1 MNIRIPK
8 FLFLFGCL
16 LCALPSFAQDDLT
29 ALLGDSKE
37 NPSPV
42 SATFKTT
49 RIINGHSIEG
59 VAKGV
64 MDIKISH
71 RFGRLNQGAVDLFGL
86 DNAYIRIGADYGL
99 TDNITIG
106 MGRSNVD
113 KEFDGYAKIKLLKQ
127 KDHGGTPLAISY
139 VAAMSLKAFRTP
151 VGESFVLAD
160 RMCYAHQLLL
170 AKKVNTSL
178 SVQLTPTLVHYNL
191 VDYSSYSNN
200 LIAMGFGAR
209 MKVSSRAS
217 VNAEYYYVLNKWDN
231 AQTPYTNNFSLGMD
245 IETGGHVFQFMLTN
259 TQAMTERNF
268 IGQTTGQWGKGDIHF
283 GFNLGRVFTIK
294 QPKGFEGSRNSTY

>member
-1 MNIRIPK
+1 MKIRIPK
-8 FLFLFGCL
+8 IVFVIGSL
-16 LCALPSFAQDDLT
+16 LSAYPSVAQKDLA
-29 ALLGDSKE
+29 ALLGDVTEK
-37 NPSPV
+37 PSPV

-49 RIINGHSIEG
+49 RIVNGHSIEG

-99 TDNITIG
+99 TDHITLGI
-106 MGRSNVD
+106 GRSNVD
-113 KEFDGYAKIKLLKQ
+113 KEYDAYAKVKLLKQ
-127 KDHGGTPLAISY
+127 KDHGGAPIAISY

-151 VGESFVLAD
+151 VGETFVLAD
-160 RMCYAHQLLL
+160 RICYTHQVLF
-170 AKKVNTSL
+170 AKKVNKAL

-191 VDYSSYSNN
+191 VDYSSYANN

-209 MKVSSRAS
+209 MKISNRAT

-268 IGQTTGQWGKGDIHF
+268 IGQTTGQWGKGDIHL

>member
-1 MNIRIPK
+1 MKIRIPK
-8 FLFLFGCL
+8 ILFVIGSL
-16 LCALPSFAQDDLT
+16 LSAYPSFAQEDLT
-29 ALLGDSKE
+29 ALLGDVKE
-37 NPSPV
+37 KPSPV

-49 RIINGHSIEG
+49 RIVNGHSIEG

-106 MGRSNVD
+106 MGRSSVD
-113 KEFDGYAKIKLLKQ
+113 KEYDGYAKVKLLKQ
-127 KDHGGTPLAISY
+127 KDHGGSPIAISF
-139 VAAMSLKAFRTP
+139 VVAMSLKAFRTP
-151 VGESFVLAD
+151 VGETFVLAD
-160 RMCYAHQLLL
+160 RICYTHQVLF
-170 AKKVNTSL
+170 AKKVNKAL

-191 VDYSSYSNN
+191 VDYSLYNNN
-200 LIAMGFGAR
+200 LLAMGFGAR
-209 MKVSSRAS
+209 MKVSNRAT

-231 AQTPYTNNFSLGMD
+231 AQTPYTNNFSIGMD

-268 IGQTTGQWGKGDIHF
+268 IGQTTGQWGKGDIHL
-283 GFNLGRVFTIK
+283 GFNLGRVFTVK

>member
-1 MNIRIPK
+1 MKIRIPK
-8 FLFLFGCL
+8 ILFVIGSL
-16 LCALPSFAQDDLT
+16 LSGYPSFAQEDLT
-29 ALLGDSKE
+29 ALLGDVKE
-37 NPSPV
+37 QPSPV

-49 RIINGHSIEG
+49 RIVNGHSIEG

-106 MGRSNVD
+106 MGRSSVD
-113 KEFDGYAKIKLLKQ
+113 KEYDGYAKVKLLKQ
-127 KDHGGTPLAISY
+127 KDHGGSPIAISY

-151 VGESFVLAD
+151 VGETFVLAD
-160 RMCYAHQLLL
+160 RICYTHQVLF
-170 AKKVNTSL
+170 AKKVNKAF

-191 VDYSSYSNN
+191 VDYSSYNNN

-209 MKVSSRAS
+209 MKVSNRSTI
-217 VNAEYYYVLNKWDN
+217 NAEYYYVLNKWDN
-231 AQTPYTNNFSLGMD
+231 AQIPYTNNFSLGMD

-268 IGQTTGQWGKGDIHF
+268 IGQTTGQWGKGDIHL
-283 GFNLGRVFTIK
+283 GFNLGRVFTVK

>member
-1 MNIRIPK
+1 MKIRIPK
-8 FLFLFGCL
+8 ILFLFGSL
-16 LCALPSFAQDDLT
+16 LCAYPCFAQDDLT
-29 ALLGDSKE
+29 ALLGDAKE
-37 NPSPV
+37 KPSPV

-71 RFGRLNQGAVDLFGL
+71 RFGRLNQGAFDLFGL

-99 TDNITIG
+99 TDHITLG

-113 KEFDGYAKIKLLKQ
+113 KEYDAYAKVKLLKQ
-127 KDHGGTPLAISY
+127 KDHGGSPIAISY

-151 VGESFVLAD
+151 VGESFILAD
-160 RMCYAHQLLL
+160 RICYTHQVLF
-170 AKKVNTSL
+170 AKKVNKALSL
-178 SVQLTPTLVHYNL
+178 QWTPTLVHYNL
-191 VDYSSYSNN
+191 VDYSSYANN

-209 MKVSSRAS
+209 MKVSSRATI
-217 VNAEYYYVLNKWDN
+217 NAEYYYVLNKWDN

-268 IGQTTGQWGKGDIHF
+268 IGQTTGQWGKGDIHL
-283 GFNLGRVFTIK
+283 GFNLGRVFTVK

>member
-1 MNIRIPK
+1 
-8 FLFLFGCL
+8 
-16 LCALPSFAQDDLT
+16 
-29 ALLGDSKE
+29 
-37 NPSPV
+37 
-42 SATFKTT
+42 
-49 RIINGHSIEG
+49 
-59 VAKGV
+59 
-64 MDIKISH
+64 
-71 RFGRLNQGAVDLFGL
+71 
-86 DNAYIRIGADYGL
+86 
-99 TDNITIG
+99 

-127 KDHGGTPLAISY
+127 KDQGGTPLAISY

-217 VNAEYYYVLNKWDN
+217 INAEYYYVLNKWDN

>member
-1 MNIRIPK
+1 MKIRIPK
-8 FLFLFGCL
+8 ILFVIGSL
-16 LCALPSFAQDDLT
+16 LSAYPSFAQDDLT
-29 ALLGDSKE
+29 ALLGDVKE
-37 NPSPV
+37 KPSPV

-49 RIINGHSIEG
+49 RIVNGHSIEG

-99 TDNITIG
+99 TDNITLG
-106 MGRSNVD
+106 MGRSSVD
-113 KEFDGYAKIKLLKQ
+113 KEYDGYAKVKLLKQ
-127 KDHGGTPLAISY
+127 KDHGGSPIAISY
-139 VAAMSLKAFRTP
+139 VVAMSLKAFRTP
-151 VGESFVLAD
+151 VGKTFVLAD
-160 RMCYAHQLLL
+160 RICYTHQVLF
-170 AKKVNTSL
+170 AKKVNKAL

-191 VDYSSYSNN
+191 VDYSLYNNN
-200 LIAMGFGAR
+200 LLAMGFGAR
-209 MKVSSRAS
+209 MKVSNRAT

-268 IGQTTGQWGKGDIHF
+268 IGQTTGQWGKGDIHL

>member
-1 MNIRIPK
+1 MKIRIPK
-8 FLFLFGCL
+8 ILFVIGSL
-16 LCALPSFAQDDLT
+16 LSAYPSFAQEDLT
-29 ALLGDSKE
+29 ALLGDVKE
-37 NPSPV
+37 KPSPV

-49 RIINGHSIEG
+49 RIVNGHSIEG

-106 MGRSNVD
+106 MGRSSVD
-113 KEFDGYAKIKLLKQ
+113 KEYDGYAKVKLLKQ
-127 KDHGGTPLAISY
+127 KDHGGSPIAISF
-139 VAAMSLKAFRTP
+139 VVAMSLKAFRTP
-151 VGESFVLAD
+151 VGETFVLAD
-160 RMCYAHQLLL
+160 RICYTHQVLF
-170 AKKVNTSL
+170 AKKVNKAL

-191 VDYSSYSNN
+191 VDFSSYANN

-209 MKVSSRAS
+209 MKVSNRAT

-268 IGQTTGQWGKGDIHF
+268 IGQTTGQWGKGDIHL
-283 GFNLGRVFTIK
+283 GFNLGRVFTVK